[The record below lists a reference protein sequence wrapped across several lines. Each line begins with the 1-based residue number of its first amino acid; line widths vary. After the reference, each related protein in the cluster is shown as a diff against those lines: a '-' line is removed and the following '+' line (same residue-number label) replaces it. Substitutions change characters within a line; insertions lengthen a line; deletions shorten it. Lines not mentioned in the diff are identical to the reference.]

1 MADAAAGTVRDEEP
15 AGRSAPAVSAAN
27 LEAYAQARLRAAQAF
42 PKERLL
48 RRTLHLAK
56 VELTVWFASEQLA
69 DACEAKLKRHEFP
82 DPSASQVE
90 IYAMDATLEGWEPPA
105 IYDVADGFSSRG
117 FERILAAG
125 NYRGFYHHDAPSWQF
140 YDRTRSL
147 GIQTLPTPL
156 GIPPW
161 ETGSP
166 LRLFLHWAYA
176 AAGMRLTHAATLG
189 LRGRG
194 VLIAGPSGSGKSA
207 TTIAGLMN
215 GLDSVGDD
223 YVLLEGGARP
233 MAHSVFR
240 VLKQDRQGLQRAGV
254 AAKDIESADLNWHG
268 KVEFDAGDIAAH
280 GLADRMEIVAILIPE
295 IGGLQQTEWRAA
307 TAHEAAL
314 ALTPS
319 AVFQLPGDS
328 ADGFRFLAAIAR
340 QLPCYRVRL
349 SRDPREI
356 AGSIGSFLARE
367 GRDAG

>member
-1 MADAAAGTVRDEEP
+1 LADAAAGAVRAKQS
-15 AGRSAPAVSAAN
+15 AGRTAPAVSAAH
-27 LEAYAQARLRAAQAF
+27 LQAYAQDRLRAAQAF

-48 RRTLHLAK
+48 RRNLRLAK
-56 VELTVWFASEQLA
+56 LELTAWFASKQLA

-82 DPSASQVE
+82 DPAAGQVE
-90 IYAMDATLEGWEPPA
+90 VYAMDATLEGWETPA
-105 IYDVADGFSSRG
+105 TYDVADGFSSRG

-140 YDRTRSL
+140 YDRSRSVGVL
-147 GIQTLPTPL
+147 TLPTPL

-194 VLIAGPSGSGKSA
+194 VLMGGPSGSGKSA
-207 TTIAGLMN
+207 TTIAGLIN
-215 GLDSVGDD
+215 GLESVGDD
-223 YVLLEGGARP
+223 YVLVEGSQRP

-240 VLKQDRQGLQRAGV
+240 VLKQDRQGLRRAGV
-254 AAKDIESADLNWHG
+254 VAQDVASADLNWHG
-268 KVEFDAGDIAAH
+268 KVEFDAARIAPG

-295 IGGLQQTEWRAA
+295 IGGGRRTEWQAA

-314 ALTPS
+314 ALAPS

-328 ADGFRFLAAIAR
+328 AEGFRFLAAIAR
-340 QLPCYRVRL
+340 RLPCYRVRL
-349 SRDPREI
+349 SQDPGEI

-367 GRDAG
+367 SPHAG

>member
-1 MADAAAGTVRDEEP
+1 MRDEELE
-15 AGRSAPAVSAAN
+15 ARSAPAVSAAS

-48 RRTLHLAK
+48 RRTLRLAK
-56 VELTVWFASEQLA
+56 TELTVWFASEQLA
-69 DACEAKLKRHEFP
+69 DACAAKLKIRERP
-82 DPSASQVE
+82 DPSASQAE
-90 IYAMDATLEGWEPPA
+90 IYAMDATLDGWEQPA
-105 IYDVADGFSSRG
+105 IYDVADGFSSRQ
-117 FERILAAG
+117 FERILASG
-125 NYRGFYHHDAPSWQF
+125 SYRGFYHHDAPSWQF
-140 YDRTRSL
+140 YDRDRSL
-147 GIQTLPTPL
+147 GVQTLPAPL
-156 GIPPW
+156 GMPPW

-189 LRGRG
+189 LHGRG

-223 YVLLEGGARP
+223 YVLVEGSTRP

-240 VLKQDRQGLQRAGV
+240 MLKQDRLGLQRAGI
-254 AAKDIESADLNWHG
+254 AMANIESAALNWHG
-268 KVEFDAGDIAAH
+268 KVEFDAAEIVAG

-295 IGGLQQTEWRAA
+295 IGRLGQTEWQAA

-314 ALTPS
+314 ALAPS
-319 AVFQLPGDS
+319 AVFQLPGD
-328 ADGFRFLAAIAR
+328 AAEGFRFLAAIAR

-349 SRDPREI
+349 SQDPGEI
-356 AGSIGSFLARE
+356 AGSIGSFLERE
-367 GRDAG
+367 SRNAG

>member
-1 MADAAAGTVRDEEP
+1 LADAAAGAVRDQEP

-27 LEAYAQARLRAAQAF
+27 LEAYALDRLRAARAF

-48 RRTLHLAK
+48 HRTLRLAK
-56 VELTVWFASEQLA
+56 TELSVWFASEQFA
-69 DACEAKLKRHEFP
+69 DTCEAKLKQHDAS
-82 DPSASQVE
+82 DPSARQVE
-90 IYAMDATLEGWEPPA
+90 IYAMDATLDGWESPA
-105 IYDVADGFSSRG
+105 IYDVAEGFSSRG

-140 YDRTRSL
+140 YDPTRSL
-147 GIQTLPTPL
+147 GVQTLPSPL
-156 GIPPW
+156 GVPPW

-233 MAHSVFR
+233 TAHSVFR
-240 VLKQDRQGLQRAGV
+240 VLKQDRRGLQRAGV
-254 AAKDIESADLNWHG
+254 VAEDIESARLNWHG
-268 KVEFDAGDIAAH
+268 KVEFDTAKIAPR
-280 GLADRMEIVAILIPE
+280 GLTDRMEIVAILIPE
-295 IGGLQQTEWRAA
+295 IGGFRQTEWRAA
-307 TAHEAAL
+307 TTREAAL

-319 AVFQLPGDS
+319 AVFQLPGD
-328 ADGFRFLAAIAR
+328 AAEGFGFLAAIAR
-340 QLPCYRVRL
+340 QLPCHRVRL
-349 SRDPREI
+349 SQDPGEI
-356 AGSIGSFLARE
+356 ANSIGSFLTRE
-367 GRDAG
+367 SRDAG